1 MKLAFFNTKSYDRE
15 YFERF
20 RTDHELDFLP
30 APLNEQTVSLC
41 SGHQAVCAFVND
53 TINQKVIAK
62 LSDAGVRLIALRC
75 AGYNNVDMKAASEYG
90 IRVVRVPA
98 YSPYAVAEYA
108 VALILTLNRKTH
120 KAYNRVREG
129 NFSLENLMG
138 FDLHGKT
145 VGAIGTG
152 KIGAIFCKIMK
163 GFGCDVLAYDLN
175 PDPTLEKKEIRY
187 QPLDELLGISDI
199 ISLHCPLMPE
209 THHIINNKTLD
220 LMKKG
225 SMLINTGRGGL
236 IDTEAVVKALK
247 VGKLGYLGMDV
258 YEQEEQFFFKDLSE
272 QIIHDDMLMR
282 LMTFPNVLITSHQGF
297 FTEDALMQIART
309 TLENLDQFDKGMA
322 LVNEVK
328 IQSEFEQY

>member
-1 MKLAFFNTKSYDRE
+1 M
-15 YFERF
+15 
-20 RTDHELDFLP
+20 
-30 APLNEQTVSLC
+30 
-41 SGHQAVCAFVND
+41 
-53 TINQKVIAK
+53 
-62 LSDAGVRLIALRC
+62 
-75 AGYNNVDMKAASEYG
+75 
-90 IRVVRVPA
+90 
-98 YSPYAVAEYA
+98 
-108 VALILTLNRKTH
+108 
-120 KAYNRVREG
+120 
-129 NFSLENLMG
+129 
-138 FDLHGKT
+138 
-145 VGAIGTG
+145 
-152 KIGAIFCKIMK
+152 
-163 GFGCDVLAYDLN
+163 
-175 PDPTLEKKEIRY
+175 
-187 QPLDELLGISDI
+187 DELLGISDI

-328 IQSEFEQY
+328 I